1 MKPNLPLILMIS
13 GLLLGSCTASPTPT
27 STSAPTLAPTP
38 AATSAQTQSL
48 PSGYPGPT
56 STPVVSYPALLTGT
70 PDNSATALEIDR
82 PVKAG
87 QTTVT
92 GHGVPG
98 IVVAIDNVTSMGD
111 ELGSGVVGP
120 DSRFTV
126 TVPPLEA
133 NIRLGL
139 FLKDTG
145 SSGKSPDD
153 FNGAQYMGPGVM
165 MVPQV
170 GYFQDTVTVTP

>member
-1 MKPNLPLILMIS
+1 ML
-13 GLLLGSCTASPTPT
+13 GLLLGGCQTNPLPTATAAAT
-27 STSAPTLAPTP
+27 AAP
-38 AATSAQTQSL
+38 AAETQASG
-48 PSGYPGPT
+48 SGYPGPT
-56 STPVVSYPALLTGT
+56 STPVPTQLASYPAVLTST
-70 PDNSATALEIDR
+70 PDNSATALVIDR

-92 GHGVPG
+92 GHAVPG

-145 SSGKSPDD
+145 SSGKTPDD
-153 FNGAQYMGPGVM
+153 FNGPQYWGPGVM

-170 GYFQDTVTVTP
+170 GYFQDTVSVQP